1 MRGDQQF
8 RLHADLMRTNVPDG
22 ADVELSRARDRGG
35 APPRLTDVHRLGSRN
50 VGAITNRVHVT
61 ADQNSFIPLIDQSHF
76 DADFCQLPFRPMID
90 VFNLKSGSDR
100 IGILPQA
107 DAPKLCQAGREKLS
121 SASPLRR

>member
-90 VFNLKSGSDR
+90 VSTSNPVR
-100 IGILPQA
+100 IVSAYCHRLMRRNCA
-107 DAPKLCQAGREKLS
+107 KQAGRN
-121 SASPLRR
+121 